1 MGDILINAVLEIAG
15 APKEFVE
22 QTMGG
27 LIKLMENKN
36 YLELK
41 KKEVMPAEENEKVWS
56 TFVEVE
62 VEFTKIK
69 NLFKFC
75 FEFMPS
81 NIEIE
86 RPPSLSIRREDLS
99 ELLGDLTL
107 TLHKQ
112 DMVVK
117 EANARLKLVE
127 DGNKILLKNTLVLA
141 LEKGLLTP
149 DEIAKR
155 TGIGQPNLT
164 NILNFYEE
172 KGLLQKKKDKY
183 ELKK

>member
-1 MGDILINAVLEIAG
+1 MGDILIHAVLEIAG
-15 APKEFVE
+15 SPKEFVE
-22 QTMGG
+22 QTMNGM
-27 LIKLMENKN
+27 IDLMETKD
-36 YLELK
+36 YFEIK
-41 KKEVMPAEENEKVWS
+41 KKEVMPAEENEKMWN
-56 TFVEVE
+56 TFAEVE

-69 NLFKFC
+69 DLFKFC

-86 RPPSLSIRREDLS
+86 RPPSLKVRREDLS

-127 DGNKILLKNTLVLA
+127 DGNKILLKNTLALA
-141 LEKGLLTP
+141 LEKGPLT
-149 DEIAKR
+149 DTEISKR

-164 NILNFYEE
+164 SILNFYEE
-172 KGLLQKKKDKY
+172 KGLLKKKKDKY
-183 ELKK
+183 ELK